1 MSDIIPKSLYL
12 ICAGRECYGFQ
23 AASTEDDAMR
33 QAGHQP
39 GHPSIVAMELHHGYD
54 DIIDADGWFL
64 APASP
69 GASAPEV
76 GAETP
81 FGVVVA
87 AGVYEGLAGGRW
99 LKTDLSVA
107 FAAREISRPIA
118 IAR

>member
-1 MSDIIPKSLYL
+1 
-12 ICAGRECYGFQ
+12 
-23 AASTEDDAMR
+23 MR

-64 APASP
+64 APTSP

-76 GAETP
+76 GARTP
-81 FGVVVA
+81 FGVVAVV
-87 AGVYEGLAGGRW
+87 GVYEGHGHGGRW
-99 LKTDLSVA
+99 IKTDLSMT
-107 FAAREISRPIA
+107 FARREIGRPVT